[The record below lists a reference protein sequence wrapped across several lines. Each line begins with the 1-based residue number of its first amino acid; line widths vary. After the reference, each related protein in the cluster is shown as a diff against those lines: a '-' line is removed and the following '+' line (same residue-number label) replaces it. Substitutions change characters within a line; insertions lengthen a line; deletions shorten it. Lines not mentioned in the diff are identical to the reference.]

1 MYFHNEEDGH
11 PNDGYQ
17 FLAIRHSKQRKAM
30 KLSLKNILLPAL
42 LVTASEGAYE
52 AFTDNFDGPSLD
64 EAYRQEGLQDAHLG
78 ITDGAYFLTDEERRA
93 GNQDHTFDWGRN

>member
-11 PNDGYQ
+11 PNYGYY

-52 AFTDNFDGPSLD
+52 AFTDNFDGPC
-64 EAYRQEGLQDAHLG
+64 
-78 ITDGAYFLTDEERRA
+78 
-93 GNQDHTFDWGRN
+93 